1 MFHYFAESFE
11 FMYADKFDIS
21 MLIIKIEATTKYNEF
36 EYD

>member
-11 FMYADKFDIS
+11 FMYADKFYIS
-21 MLIIKIEATTKYNEF
+21 MLIKIEATTKYNEF